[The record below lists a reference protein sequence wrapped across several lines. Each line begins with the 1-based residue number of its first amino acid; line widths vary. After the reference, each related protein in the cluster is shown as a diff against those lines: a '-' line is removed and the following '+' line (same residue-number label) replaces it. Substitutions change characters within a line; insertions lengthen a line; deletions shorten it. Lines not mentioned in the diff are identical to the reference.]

1 MCQSFLAYTTEAVN
15 RMKNVLLSFVKN
27 QKNLK
32 FKTFKRIE
40 NPGDLFSFQILTTES
55 LLFYVR

>member
-1 MCQSFLAYTTEAVN
+1 MCQSFPAYTTEAIN
-15 RMKNVLLSFVKN
+15 RIKNVLLSFVKN

-40 NPGDLFSFQILTTES
+40 NPGDFSSQILTTES